1 MTTHNTTGET
11 MPNEIMPNEIT
22 PDETFTFRKCAQKVL
37 EKFSADKPMHY
48 QDITQKALDQGW
60 LDTTGQ
66 TPAASMNAVITTT
79 IKKLEELGEPP
90 LFESHG
96 GGFFSLHLPHESTE
110 LTLEGRALEEHALD
124 KTAEENNAKAQEDL
138 HKQMR
143 EQVHQRL
150 LEISP
155 YAFEQL
161 VADLLGTMGFEK
173 VELTPKNN
181 DGGVDVRGVLVVG
194 EIIQIKMAV
203 QVKRYKGNIHTPI
216 VQKFRGS
223 LGIHEQ
229 GLIIT
234 TGDFSKGAQG
244 EATVPNKSPIAL
256 MNGEKLTA
264 LLIEKKLHT
273 YYIDGLKHHFSDS

>member
-1 MTTHNTTGET
+1 MPDETTPDEAT
-11 MPNEIMPNEIT
+11 PNEAT
-22 PDETFTFRKCAQKVL
+22 PDETTLDETFTFRKCAQKVL
-37 EKFSADKPMHY
+37 AEFSAGKPMHY
-48 QDITQKALDQGW
+48 RDITQKALDQGW

-66 TPAASMNAVITTT
+66 TPVATMNAYITTT
-79 IKKLEELGEPP
+79 IKKLKELGEPP

-110 LTLEGRALEEHALD
+110 LTLEGRALEECTLD
-124 KTAEENNAKAQEDL
+124 TTTEANNAKAQEDP

>member
-1 MTTHNTTGET
+1 